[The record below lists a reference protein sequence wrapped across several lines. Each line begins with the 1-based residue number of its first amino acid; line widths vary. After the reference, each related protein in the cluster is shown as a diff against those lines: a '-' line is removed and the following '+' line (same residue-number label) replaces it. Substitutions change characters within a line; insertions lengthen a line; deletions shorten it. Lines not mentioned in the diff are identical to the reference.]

1 MVKKVT
7 IDYDVLN
14 DYIKSRGKAKE
25 EFSTELGRGKTYISD
40 MRKRP
45 EINDSME
52 RLMCVL
58 LDIEPGSLVK
68 KENVSGAEVKMFE
81 NLFKKMCELEEII
94 VVQGEMMEK
103 LIGKANANTVQL
115 EKIKDRLKYCTKSDY
130 EKACDFLRDILSDG
144 RVIGDEVLLKSDA
157 HGIKRADLMKA
168 KRELNVDQAT
178 TGYGKNQK
186 TWWFIPS

>member
-130 EKACDFLRDILSDG
+130 ENACDFLRDILSDG

-157 HGIKRADLMKA
+157 NGIKRADLMKA

>member
-157 HGIKRADLMKA
+157 NGIKRADLMKA

>member
-14 DYIKSRGKAKE
+14 DYIKSRGKTKE

-144 RVIGDEVLLKSDA
+144 RVIGDEVLMKSDA
-157 HGIKRADLMKA
+157 NGIKRADLMKA

>member
-103 LIGKANANTVQL
+103 MIGKANANTVQL

-157 HGIKRADLMKA
+157 NGIKRADLMKA

>member
-14 DYIKSRGKAKE
+14 DYIKSRGKTRE
-25 EFSTELGRGKTYISD
+25 EFSTKLGRGKTYISD

-81 NLFKKMCELEEII
+81 NLFKKM
-94 VVQGEMMEK
+94 
-103 LIGKANANTVQL
+103 
-115 EKIKDRLKYCTKSDY
+115 
-130 EKACDFLRDILSDG
+130 
-144 RVIGDEVLLKSDA
+144 LL
-157 HGIKRADLMKA
+157 
-168 KRELNVDQAT
+168 N
-178 TGYGKNQK
+178 
-186 TWWFIPS
+186 